1 MPQKGLIYR
10 VLIASPSD
18 CVKERSSIPEI
29 IYSWNSSHSFHT
41 GVILEPVMW
50 ESHVIP
56 ELGGRPQEVI
66 NKQIVDSCDFLIG
79 AFWTRIGT
87 VTSDYASGTV
97 EEIDRLRKKG
107 KKTLLYFS
115 SAPVVPD
122 SIDPNQYKELQDYK
136 KAVRDQGITFDYADV
151 GQFREML
158 QKHLSSL
165 MASIA
170 KENGSIPSQEIRE
183 PESDIQMFKSQF
195 DSFVRRLNAE
205 WASER
210 DSEPHNIEE
219 AKYILTSA
227 VGELL
232 HFQSQIVS
240 DPEDEI
246 LPLFQECS
254 KDLKVLQRHRLYI
267 DGGKSFTAFWEKGDA
282 AIMKLRKISDVLES

>member
-56 ELGGRPQEVI
+56 DLGGRPQEVI

-87 VTSDYASGTV
+87 VTGHHISGTA
-97 EEIDRLRKKG
+97 EEIDRLRTQG

-122 SIDPNQYKELQDYK
+122 SIDLDQYKELQNYK
-136 KAVRDQGITFDYADV
+136 KAIRDQGIIFDYVDI

-158 QKHLSSL
+158 QKHISSL
-165 MASIA
+165 MASLT
-170 KENGSIPSQEIRE
+170 KENGDISNQEDSL
-183 PESDIQMFKSQF
+183 PESEIQMFKSQF
-195 DSFVRRLNAE
+195 DSFVRKLNTE

-210 DSEPHNIEE
+210 DSEPHNIED
-219 AKYILTSA
+219 AKYILSSS
-227 VGELL
+227 VDELL

-240 DPEDEI
+240 DPNNELI
-246 LPLFQECS
+246 PLFQECA
-254 KDLKVLQRHRLYI
+254 KALKVLQRHTLYL
-267 DGGKSFTAFWEKGDA
+267 DGGKSFTEFWEKGDA
-282 AIMKLRKISDVLES
+282 AIMSLQKISDVLAS